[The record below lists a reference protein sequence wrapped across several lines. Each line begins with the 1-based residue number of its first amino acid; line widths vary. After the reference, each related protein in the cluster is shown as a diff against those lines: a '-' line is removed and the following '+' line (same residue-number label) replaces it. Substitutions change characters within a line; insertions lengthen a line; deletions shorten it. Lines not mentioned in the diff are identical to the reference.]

1 MFREAGTDD
10 EDLDVDRIDGKYHG
24 MNADDVVE
32 TSELFCRSVDLED
45 GPELEEIALA
55 FESKRREL
63 SAQVRAAVQQ
73 GNASPGHA
81 MTPPKRDL
89 NVLEPLSRFFSSALG
104 REQPTLASGTDSL
117 ALSISSLGS
126 SICCTEDLEG
136 LSDLEDPEGV
146 DFDFWSS
153 CGDDDVEGSG
163 SASRQ
168 AGFLHKGAGS
178 NDNVSR
184 KALFELGVL
193 IEPQSPRIL
202 AKKCT

>member
-1 MFREAGTDD
+1 
-10 EDLDVDRIDGKYHG
+10 
-24 MNADDVVE
+24 
-32 TSELFCRSVDLED
+32 
-45 GPELEEIALA
+45 
-55 FESKRREL
+55 
-63 SAQVRAAVQQ
+63 
-73 GNASPGHA
+73 
-81 MTPPKRDL
+81 
-89 NVLEPLSRFFSSALG
+89 
-104 REQPTLASGTDSL
+104 
-117 ALSISSLGS
+117 
-126 SICCTEDLEG
+126 LEG

-163 SASRQ
+163 PASRQ